1 MFMFSGSYNCTC
13 EVGMTEVRE
22 KVISSYFGKNSED
35 EDLLRVNVDIM
46 VPAKKIILKLF
57 LFIILILTTEDLK

>member
-1 MFMFSGSYNCTC
+1 
-13 EVGMTEVRE
+13 MTEVRE
-22 KVISSYFGKNSED
+22 KVISSYLGKNSED